1 MMVGSAKVLIDGT
14 LADQILLIK
23 HYSQLYAYLLI
34 KNTTDIKNTKAGL
47 VTKVRFGQQ
56 PVKV

>member
-1 MMVGSAKVLIDGT
+1 LIDGT

-34 KNTTDIKNTKAGL
+34 KNTTDIKKVKAAL
-47 VTKVRFGQQ
+47 VTKGRFGQQ
-56 PVKV
+56 PVEL